1 MEENLVVPVPVASEE
16 IPAGFT
22 TRHKLYGHNN
32 IVYELAWSPNGRI
45 LASVSADRTV
55 RLWNVQHGRLD
66 IEPIGHRDY
75 VFCTAWSPDSRY
87 LATGSNDETI
97 RIIDADLGKPIHELT
112 GHQGPIYCLAWSP
125 DGRYLASGSF
135 DQTICIWDSLD
146 NWNKRIMRGHSDW
159 VMCLDWSPDGRT
171 IASGARDEN
180 IMFWDVR
187 SATSFR
193 KLTGHDDIVN
203 TVSWSPNG
211 EYLVSASDDQTI
223 RLWGSDSGRMLN
235 VLEGHTDLVLC
246 ARFSHDGNLLASKS
260 TDGTVRL
267 WECETWETIAVLPEP
282 MLSDFNRGL
291 AFHPDL
297 PMMASLGGGERSIRV
312 WNLDESLLLGGENV
326 TDTWHYRNAKVVLMG
341 DSGVGKSGLGLAL
354 TKRPW
359 VKTGSTHGCRIWTFE
374 SEDVTLPNGLQET
387 RETMLWDL
395 AGQPGYRQ
403 TNQLHLNE
411 VSVALIVFDASNT
424 ERPLAGVQ
432 HWDRALRQALR
443 RQGDSALPMKKFL
456 VAARVDRGGM
466 PMWDKRVRN
475 ILNAMNFDGY
485 FETSSKEGWQ
495 IPELV
500 EAIQDAIQWDSL
512 PKVSSNELFQTI
524 KRFVIDEKKSGHVL
538 SLTDDLFRLFRQTY
552 PDITEP
558 SLRARFDSAIGRMEN
573 RALVRRLRFSDY
585 VLLQPELLD
594 AFASDLVDAAQM
606 AQDGLGTISEASA
619 LDGRFLSNN
628 YSNLATKEQ
637 ERLVLIATV
646 EELVRYEI
654 VLKEPTDAGTDLIF
668 PAQFTREWSDVTEI
682 PGKTIKFTF
691 DGSVQNIYAVLV
703 IRLAHSQLFN
713 KKEMLKNAAIFSAT
727 VGGSC
732 GIYLRELDEGRG
744 EITLFFDEQAN
755 EAIRFQFEDYV
766 WVHLQRRALAHS
778 VTRQRLY
785 FCDNCGVEATDAQV
799 KLRRQR
805 GFMQMN
811 CPVCDSPISLLDREE
826 RLTEPVK
833 SAVEAIDRAANLRR
847 DRASAELILQGKLR
861 TDDFDLLLCFNEA
874 DKVAVENLTLE
885 LHKRGILPWV
895 PNAKQ
900 TLTDH
905 DVDRIKAVA
914 ICVGKGKVPWHS
926 ADTVKVLQ
934 TFVERGKGQFILVA
948 LPGCPDNVQ
957 FPDGLLSVDWRNQE
971 DSGIEALASLIASQ
985 SKYDFST
992 RKEAIA
998 H

>member
-55 RLWNVQHGRLD
+55 RLWNMQHGRLD

-112 GHQGPIYCLAWSP
+112 GHHGPIYCLAWSP

-203 TVSWSPNG
+203 TVSWSPDG
-211 EYLVSASDDQTI
+211 DYLVSASDDQTI
-223 RLWGSDSGRMLN
+223 RLWDSASGRMLN
-235 VLEGHTDLVLC
+235 VLEGHNDLVLC

-267 WECETWETIAVLPEP
+267 WECENWETIAVLPEP

-297 PMMASLGGGERSIRV
+297 PMMATLGGGERSIRV

-359 VKTGSTHGCRIWTFE
+359 VKTGSTHGCRIWTFD

-432 HWDRALRQALR
+432 HWDRALRQALK

-475 ILNAMNFDGY
+475 ILNAMDFDGY

-500 EAIQDAIQWDSL
+500 EAVQDAIQWDSL

-538 SLTDDLFRLFRQTY
+538 SLMDDLYRLFRQTY
-552 PDITEP
+552 PDINEP
-558 SLRARFDSAIGRMEN
+558 NLRARFDSAIGRMEN

-668 PAQFTREWSDVTEI
+668 PAQFTREWSDVTDI

-691 DGSVQNIYAVLV
+691 EGSVQNIYAVLV

-766 WVHLQRRALAHS
+766 WVHLQRRAVART

-805 GFMQMN
+805 GFMQLN
-811 CPVCDSPISLLDREE
+811 CPVCDASISLLDREE
-826 RLTEPVK
+826 RLTEPVQ
-833 SAVEAIDRAANLRR
+833 SAVGAIDRAADLHR

-861 TDDFDLLLCFNEA
+861 TDDFDLLICFNEV
-874 DKVAVENLTLE
+874 DKNAVETLTAE

-895 PNAKQ
+895 PTANQ
-900 TLTDH
+900 LLTDK

-914 ICVGKGKVPWHS
+914 ICVGKGKVPWHN
-926 ADTVKVLQ
+926 ADTVKLLQ

-948 LPGCPDNVQ
+948 LPECPNSVQ
-957 FPDGLLSVDWRNQE
+957 FPDGLLSVDWRKQE
-971 DSGIEALASLIASQ
+971 QSGIDTLTSLIS
-985 SKYDFST
+985 SHPKYDFST
-992 RKEAIA
+992 RKETISK
-998 H
+998 